1 MTPEVS
7 SPASLPGGRASPAS
21 ARASRG
27 ALLLDI
33 LTVFSAD
40 DDEVGQ
46 ARTLLALARELLQ
59 AGRGAAALRACR
71 LALPAAAE
79 DAAIGG
85 GILCLAAE
93 VLARRGR
100 LRGAVV
106 LYGRAE
112 ALFMSGLSGPGGLS
126 GERRRVLAG
135 AASLAAA
142 VLSAEGDAEGA
153 RARLRQHCDEAAA
166 RGDAA
171 RFAAALCALGDLD
184 LRAGQAENALL
195 CAQTAAQARAAARL
209 PALEEPLLRGRALAA
224 LHRLP
229 EAQEAL
235 LEALARL
242 EQALGPTGGWVTTLE
257 RPLLCL
263 WRARAAEELG
273 FVRLDLGRVAEGR
286 AALLR
291 AAAGYR
297 DLNEDSEAARLHLAV
312 AATCGVAGV
321 AAVPGRLNRSEAL
334 RHALWAADLLRRVP
348 APPRDLVNG
357 AAELVAAL
365 PPGRLTPQLHDA
377 ITALARRLPR

>member
-1 MTPEVS
+1 MTPEVL
-7 SPASLPGGRASPAS
+7 SPASLPGGRAGPAP

-33 LTVFSAD
+33 LAVFSAD

-46 ARTLLALARELLQ
+46 ARTLLALARELAQ

-112 ALFMSGLSGPGGLS
+112 VLFMSGPGGLGS
-126 GERRRVLAG
+126 ERRRVLAG

-209 PALEEPLLRGRALAA
+209 PALDEPLLRGRALAA

-242 EQALGPTGGWVTTLE
+242 EQALGPAAGRVTPLE

-297 DLNEDSEAARLHLAV
+297 ELNEDSEAARLHLAV

-377 ITALARRLPR
+377 ITALARRSPR